1 MKIYLDN
8 AATTRADDNV
18 IEEISLCMKQA
29 YGNPSSLHS
38 IGQIAAAKVENCREI
53 CAEAIGAKP
62 HEIIFTSGGTE
73 SDNLALLGY
82 ARANRKKGKHII
94 TTAIEHHG
102 VLNPCRQL
110 EREGFDVTYL
120 SPDSEGMINC
130 EALEN
135 AIKEDTI
142 LISAMHVNNE
152 IGTVQ
157 PIREIGLIAKNHG
170 IVFHCDAVQ
179 SFGKIK
185 INVGEMCID
194 LLSIS
199 AHKMHGPKGC
209 GFLYIKDGLKMS
221 SIIYGGEQER
231 KLRAGTINA
240 PLIAGLAVAVQ
251 NAVMNMEERE
261 NAIAKKRD
269 KLIDMVLSQY
279 KDVRLNGS
287 REYRAAEN
295 ANFFI
300 PGIKTDQLLYAMDLA
315 GVCISAGSA
324 CTAGSV
330 EPSHV
335 IKAIGRAEGG
345 ASVRFSLSKDTTE
358 EEVEHTFKVF
368 GDVVGT
374 LRKKQK

>member
-1 MKIYLDN
+1 
-8 AATTRADDNV
+8 
-18 IEEISLCMKQA
+18 
-29 YGNPSSLHS
+29 
-38 IGQIAAAKVENCREI
+38 
-53 CAEAIGAKP
+53 
-62 HEIIFTSGGTE
+62 
-73 SDNLALLGY
+73 
-82 ARANRKKGKHII
+82 
-94 TTAIEHHG
+94 
-102 VLNPCRQL
+102 
-110 EREGFDVTYL
+110 
-120 SPDSEGMINC
+120 
-130 EALEN
+130 
-135 AIKEDTI
+135 
-142 LISAMHVNNE
+142 
-152 IGTVQ
+152 
-157 PIREIGLIAKNHG
+157 
-170 IVFHCDAVQ
+170 
-179 SFGKIK
+179 
-185 INVGEMCID
+185 MCID

-330 EPSHV
+330 EPSH
-335 IKAIGRAEGG
+335 
-345 ASVRFSLSKDTTE
+345 
-358 EEVEHTFKVF
+358 
-368 GDVVGT
+368 GD
-374 LRKKQK
+374 